1 MNYKD
6 IIQILVGHPLI
17 KDITK
22 WMNSESKDLQL
33 NGLQASGKGMM
44 LSAIQQVSGAK
55 ILVVMEDAETAA
67 YLYNDI
73 NRAMPTAKCG
83 LLPSSYKKSPKHGGL
98 DLASEIMRTDALNIM
113 HNAQITTTPSTP
125 NSKLSTK
132 CSPKLGELSEGLR
145 GMQTLNSKLST
156 LNSKLNNGWL
166 IVTSPEGLI
175 ERVAPQQ
182 AFETKR
188 LIIRK
193 GEIVDSEK
201 VIHSLAEWGFELVE
215 FVYEPGQYAQ
225 RGSILDIFSFSNERP
240 YRIDF
245 WDDEVESI
253 RVFDIEKQLS
263 INEVEEISI
272 LPNVTAK
279 GDKETISI
287 FNFLPSDTIICWAN
301 MTFAIERINDIYD
314 DTLIKQHSE
323 KNVADVLNILINGN
337 IAKEQIA
344 NFRHITLKNS
354 TLLNSQLS
362 TECSPKLG
370 EVHEVGRGM
379 LTLNFNQS
387 AQPPY
392 HKNFDI
398 VAESLRSFINDG
410 YAIHICSDSKK
421 QTDRIAS
428 IFDERGDNIHFTPIE
443 GTIHEGFIDHDLSV
457 CFFTDHQIFD
467 RYHKFSLKSD
477 IAKAGK
483 VSMTLKEINQLQ
495 IGDYVVHID
504 HGIGKFAGLM
514 VAENNGKRQEVIKL
528 LYQNDDVIFVSI
540 HGLHRISKYKGKDG
554 EPPRINK
561 LGTGAWERLKERTK
575 AKVKDIARD
584 LIQLYAARKA
594 EKGFQFTPD
603 SYLQHELEAS
613 FIYEDTPDQA
623 TSTADIKHDMESALP
638 MDRLV
643 CGDVGFGKTELAIR
657 AAFKAA
663 TDGKQVAVLVP
674 TTVLALQHYKTF
686 SERLK
691 EFPCRVEYLSR
702 AKKPS
707 EVKVIKQDLADGKI
721 DILIGTHKIVGKE
734 IKFKDLGLL
743 IIDEEQKFGVSVKE
757 KLKAMKV
764 NVDTLTLTATPIP
777 RTLQFSLMGARDL
790 SILTTP
796 PPNRYPVT
804 TEVCS
809 YDDEIIRDAIVTEM
823 NRNGQVFLINNRVQ
837 NIYLIEQKV
846 RALVPDARV
855 AVAHGQMPTEQ
866 LEETIIDFIDYEYD
880 ILIATSVIE
889 SGVDIPNV
897 NTIIVHNAHMFG
909 LSDLHQLRGRVG
921 RSNRKAYCYLIA
933 PPFNMLTSDARRRLQ
948 AIETFAELGS
958 GFNIAMQDLDI
969 RGAGNILGAE
979 QSGFI
984 TDLGYE
990 TYQKILNEALAE
1002 LRDQEFSGLF
1012 ADRKDAKDNYVSDCF
1027 IESDMELMLP
1037 NWYVESQTE
1046 RMALYRELDNIQN
1059 ERALEEYKKRLNDRF
1074 GRIPDEAGDLMTMVR
1089 LRWLAQRYGVERLIL
1104 KRGKM
1109 HAYLVTNQKS
1119 AFYESKEF
1127 ETLIQFCMANYKRCA
1142 LSEKD
1147 NKRIVQVSNI
1157 NSVDDAY
1164 NIFNELNINT

>member
-6 IIQILVGHPLI
+6 IIQILTGHPLV
-17 KDITK
+17 KDTTK
-22 WMNSESKDLQL
+22 WMKSKSQNLQI

-44 LSAIQQVSGAK
+44 LSAIQQKSKAK
-55 ILVVMEDAETAA
+55 MLVVMEDAETAA

-73 NRAMPTAKCG
+73 NRAMPTGECG

-98 DLASEIMRTDALNIM
+98 DLASEIMRTDALNII
-113 HNAQITTTPSTP
+113 HNSQ
-125 NSKLSTK
+125 
-132 CSPKLGELSEGLR
+132 
-145 GMQTLNSKLST
+145 
-156 LNSKLNNGWL
+156 NNGWL
-166 IVTSPEGLI
+166 IITSPEGLI
-175 ERVAPQQ
+175 ERVATQQ
-182 AFETKR
+182 TFEKKR
-188 LIIRK
+188 LTIRK
-193 GEIVDSEK
+193 GEEIDSELI
-201 VIHSLAEWGFELVE
+201 VRSLTEWGFEFVE

-225 RGSILDIFSFSNERP
+225 RGSIIDIFSFSNERP
-240 YRIDF
+240 YRIDL
-245 WDDEVESI
+245 WGDEVESI
-253 RVFDIEKQLS
+253 RIFDIEKQLS
-263 INEVEEISI
+263 INEIDEINI

-279 GDKETISI
+279 GDKDTVSI
-287 FNFLPSDTIICWAN
+287 FNFLPQDTVICWAN

-323 KNVADVLNILINGN
+323 KNVADVLNLLINGN
-337 IAKEQIA
+337 IAKEQMA
-344 NFRHITLKNS
+344 NFRHITLKNTS
-354 TLLNSQLS
+354 LLSSQATTL
-362 TECSPKLG
+362 T
-370 EVHEVGRGM
+370 
-379 LTLNFNQS
+379 FNQS

-398 VAESLRSFINDG
+398 VANSLRSFINEG

-421 QTDRIAS
+421 QTDRIAA
-428 IFDERGDNIHFTPIE
+428 IFDERGDNIHFTAIE

-514 VAENNGKRQEVIKL
+514 VTENNGKRQEVIKL
-528 LYQNDDVIFVSI
+528 IYLNDDAIFVSI
-540 HGLHRISKYKGKDG
+540 HGLHRISKYKGQDG
-554 EPPRINK
+554 EPPRMNK
-561 LGTGAWERLKERTK
+561 LGSGAWERLKERTK

-584 LIQLYAARKA
+584 LILLYAARKA

-623 TSTADIKHDMESALP
+623 KSTADIKQDMESSLP

-691 EFPCRVEYLSR
+691 DFPCKVEYLSR

-707 EVKVIKQDLADGKI
+707 EVKLIKQQLAEGKI

-734 IKFKDLGLL
+734 IQFKDLGLL

-804 TEVCS
+804 TEVCT

-846 RALVPDARV
+846 RALVPDARI

-866 LEETIIDFIDYEYD
+866 LEQTIIDFIDYEYD
-880 ILIATSVIE
+880 VLIATSVIE

-921 RSNRKAYCYLIA
+921 RSNRKAFCYLMA
-933 PPFNMLTSDARRRLQ
+933 PPLNMLTSDARRRLQ

-1002 LRDQEFSGLF
+1002 LRDQEFSQLF
-1012 ADRKDAKDNYVSDCF
+1012 ADRRDANTNFVNDCF

-1059 ERALEEYKKRLNDRF
+1059 ERALEEYRKRLTDRF

-1109 HAYLVTNQKS
+1109 HAYLVSNTKS

-1164 NIFNELNINT
+1164 NIFNELSKKK

>member
-1 MNYKD
+1 MNYND
-6 IIQILVGHPLI
+6 IIQILAGHPLV
-17 KDITK
+17 KDATK
-22 WMNSESKDLQL
+22 WMKSKSQNLQI

-44 LSAIQQVSGAK
+44 LGAIQQKSKAK
-55 ILVVMEDAETAA
+55 MLVVMEDAETAA

-73 NRAMPTAKCG
+73 NRAIPTGQCG

-98 DLASEIMRTDALNIM
+98 DLASEIMRTDALNII
-113 HNAQITTTPSTP
+113 HNPHD
-125 NSKLSTK
+125 
-132 CSPKLGELSEGLR
+132 
-145 GMQTLNSKLST
+145 
-156 LNSKLNNGWL
+156 NGWL
-166 IVTSPEGLI
+166 IITSPEGLI
-175 ERVAPQQ
+175 ERVATKQT
-182 AFETKR
+182 FEKKR
-188 LIIRK
+188 LTIRK
-193 GEIVDSEK
+193 GEEIDTET
-201 VIHSLAEWGFELVE
+201 IIRSLTEWGFELVE

-225 RGSILDIFSFSNERP
+225 RGSIIDIFSFSNERP
-240 YRIDF
+240 YRIDL
-245 WDDEVESI
+245 WGDEVESI
-253 RVFDIEKQLS
+253 RIFDIEKQLS
-263 INEVEEISI
+263 INEIDEINI

-279 GDKETISI
+279 SNKETVSI
-287 FNFLPSDTIICWAN
+287 FNFLPQDTIICWAN

-323 KNVADVLNILINGN
+323 KNVADVLNLLINGN
-337 IAKEQIA
+337 IAKEQIVD
-344 NFRHITLKNS
+344 FRHITLKN
-354 TLLNSQLS
+354 THILNNTQPS
-362 TECSPKLG
+362 
-370 EVHEVGRGM
+370 
-379 LTLNFNQS
+379 TLNFNQS

-398 VAESLRSFINDG
+398 VADSLRSFINEG

-421 QTDRIAS
+421 QTDRIAA
-428 IFDERGDNIHFTPIE
+428 IFDERGDNIHFTAIE

-528 LYQNDDVIFVSI
+528 LYQNDDAIFVSI

-554 EPPRINK
+554 EPPRMNK
-561 LGTGAWERLKERTK
+561 LGSGAWERLKERTK

-584 LIQLYAARKA
+584 LILLYAARKA

-623 TSTADIKHDMESALP
+623 KSTADIKQDMESSLP

-691 EFPCRVEYLSR
+691 DFPCKVEYLSR
-702 AKKPS
+702 AKKSS
-707 EVKVIKQDLADGKI
+707 EVKLIKQQLAEGKI
-721 DILIGTHKIVGKE
+721 DILIGTHKIVGKD
-734 IKFKDLGLL
+734 ILFKDLGLL

-796 PPNRYPVT
+796 PSNRYPVT
-804 TEVCS
+804 TEVCT

-866 LEETIIDFIDYEYD
+866 LEQTIIDFIDYEYD
-880 ILIATSVIE
+880 VLIATSVIE

-921 RSNRKAYCYLIA
+921 RSNRKAYCYLMA
-933 PPFNMLTSDARRRLQ
+933 PPLNALTSDARRRLQ

-990 TYQKILNEALAE
+990 TYQKILNEALSE
-1002 LRDQEFSGLF
+1002 LRDQEFSQLF
-1012 ADRKDAKDNYVSDCF
+1012 ADRKDANNNYVHDCF

-1046 RMALYRELDNIQN
+1046 RMALYRELDNIQD
-1059 ERALEEYKKRLNDRF
+1059 ERALEEYRKRLTDRF

-1109 HAYLVTNQKS
+1109 HAYLVSNTKS

-1127 ETLIQFCMANYKRCA
+1127 ETLIQFCMTNYKRCA

-1164 NIFNELNINT
+1164 SIFNELSIKK

>member
-6 IIQILVGHPLI
+6 IIQILAGHPLI

-22 WMNSESKDLQL
+22 WMNSDSKGLQL

-44 LSAIQQVSGAK
+44 LSAIQKVSDAK
-55 ILVVMEDAETAA
+55 MLVVMEDAETAA

-73 NRAMPTAKCG
+73 NRAMPTGKCG
-83 LLPSSYKKSPKHGGL
+83 LLPSLYKKSPKHSSL
-98 DLASEIMRTDALNIM
+98 DLASEIMRTDALNII
-113 HNAQITTTPSTP
+113 HKTQDNNKKN
-125 NSKLSTK
+125 NS
-132 CSPKLGELSEGLR
+132 
-145 GMQTLNSKLST
+145 QLST
-156 LNSKLNNGWL
+156 LNSQLNNGWL

-182 AFETKR
+182 TFETKR
-188 LIIRK
+188 LTIRK

-337 IAKEQIA
+337 IAKEQIV
-344 NFRHITLKNS
+344 NFRHITLKKS
-354 TLLNSQLS
+354 SLLNSQLS
-362 TECSPKLG
+362 
-370 EVHEVGRGM
+370 
-379 LTLNFNQS
+379 TLNFNQS

-398 VAESLRSFINDG
+398 VADSLRSFINDG

-561 LGTGAWERLKERTK
+561 IGTGAWERLKERTK

-686 SERLK
+686 NERLK

-702 AKKPS
+702 AKKTS
-707 EVKVIKQDLADGKI
+707 EVKTIKQDLADGKI
-721 DILIGTHKIVGKE
+721 DILIGTHKIVGKD
-734 IKFKDLGLL
+734 IQFKDLGLL

-804 TEVCS
+804 TEVCT

-880 ILIATSVIE
+880 VLIATSVIE

-990 TYQKILNEALAE
+990 TYQKILNEALSE

-1059 ERALEEYKKRLNDRF
+1059 ERALEEYKKRLTDRF

-1109 HAYLVTNQKS
+1109 HAYLVSNQKS

-1127 ETLIQFCMANYKRCA
+1127 EELIQYCMTNYKRCA

-1147 NKRIVQVSNI
+1147 NKRIVQVSNV

-1164 NIFNELNINT
+1164 NVFNELRTEGL

>member
-6 IIQILVGHPLI
+6 IIQILAGHPLV
-17 KDITK
+17 KDATK
-22 WMNSESKDLQL
+22 WMKSKSQNLQI

-44 LSAIQQVSGAK
+44 LSAIQQKSKAK
-55 ILVVMEDAETAA
+55 MLVVMEDAETAA

-73 NRAMPTAKCG
+73 NRAMPTGECG
-83 LLPSSYKKSPKHGGL
+83 LIPSSYKKSPKHGGL
-98 DLASEIMRTDALNIM
+98 DLASEIMRTDALNII
-113 HNAQITTTPSTP
+113 HNSQ
-125 NSKLSTK
+125 ND
-132 CSPKLGELSEGLR
+132 
-145 GMQTLNSKLST
+145 
-156 LNSKLNNGWL
+156 GWL
-166 IVTSPEGLI
+166 IITSPEGLI
-175 ERVAPQQ
+175 ERVATQQ
-182 AFETKR
+182 TFEKKR
-188 LIIRK
+188 LTIRK
-193 GEIVDSEK
+193 GEEIDSELI
-201 VIHSLAEWGFELVE
+201 IHSLAEWGFELVE

-225 RGSILDIFSFSNERP
+225 RGSIIDIFSFSNERP
-240 YRIDF
+240 YRIDL
-245 WDDEVESI
+245 WGDEVESI

-263 INEVEEISI
+263 INEIAEINI

-279 GDKETISI
+279 GNKDTISI
-287 FNFLPSDTIICWAN
+287 FNFIPQDTIICWAN

-314 DTLIKQHSE
+314 DTLIKQNSE
-323 KNVADVLNILINGN
+323 KNVADILNLLINGN

-344 NFRHITLKNS
+344 NFRHITLKN
-354 TLLNSQLS
+354 TPQPNSQLS
-362 TECSPKLG
+362 I
-370 EVHEVGRGM
+370 
-379 LTLNFNQS
+379 LNFNQS

-398 VAESLRSFINDG
+398 VADSLRSFINDG
-410 YAIHICSDSKK
+410 YSIHICSDSKK
-421 QTDRIAS
+421 QTDRIAA
-428 IFDERGDNIHFTPIE
+428 IFDERGDNIHFTAIE
-443 GTIHEGFIDHDLSV
+443 GTIHEGFIDHDLSI

-514 VAENNGKRQEVIKL
+514 VAENNGKKQEVIKL

-584 LIQLYAARKA
+584 LIRLYAARKA

-623 TSTADIKHDMESALP
+623 KSTADIKQDMESSLP

-691 EFPCRVEYLSR
+691 DFPCKVEYLSR

-707 EVKVIKQDLADGKI
+707 EVKLIKQQLAEGKI
-721 DILIGTHKIVGKE
+721 DILIGTHKIVGKD
-734 IKFKDLGLL
+734 IQFKDLGLL

-804 TEVCS
+804 TEVCT

-866 LEETIIDFIDYEYD
+866 LEQTIIDFIDYDYD
-880 ILIATSVIE
+880 VLIATSVIE

-921 RSNRKAYCYLIA
+921 RSNRKAFCYLMA
-933 PPFNMLTSDARRRLQ
+933 PPLNMLTSDARRRLQ

-990 TYQKILNEALAE
+990 TYQKILNEALSE
-1002 LRDQEFSGLF
+1002 LRDQEFSQLF
-1012 ADRKDAKDNYVSDCF
+1012 ADRKDANNNYVHDCF

-1059 ERALEEYKKRLNDRF
+1059 ERTLEEYRKRLTDRF

-1109 HAYLVTNQKS
+1109 HAYLVSNPKS
-1119 AFYESKEF
+1119 VFYESKEF

-1164 NIFNELNINT
+1164 NIFNELSIKK

>member
-1 MNYKD
+1 
-6 IIQILVGHPLI
+6 
-17 KDITK
+17 
-22 WMNSESKDLQL
+22 
-33 NGLQASGKGMM
+33 M
-44 LSAIQQVSGAK
+44 LFRS
-55 ILVVMEDAETAA
+55 
-67 YLYNDI
+67 
-73 NRAMPTAKCG
+73 
-83 LLPSSYKKSPKHGGL
+83 
-98 DLASEIMRTDALNIM
+98 
-113 HNAQITTTPSTP
+113 
-125 NSKLSTK
+125 
-132 CSPKLGELSEGLR
+132 
-145 GMQTLNSKLST
+145 LST
-156 LNSKLNNGWL
+156 LNSQLNNGWL

-175 ERVAPQQ
+175 ERVTPQQ
-182 AFETKR
+182 TFETKR
-188 LIIRK
+188 LTIRK

-344 NFRHITLKNS
+344 NFRHIYLDKRQRT
-354 TLLNSQLS
+354 
-362 TECSPKLG
+362 TESSPKLG

-398 VAESLRSFINDG
+398 VADSLRSFINDG

-880 ILIATSVIE
+880 VLIATSVIE

-1059 ERALEEYKKRLNDRF
+1059 ERALEEYKKRLTDRF

-1109 HAYLVTNQKS
+1109 HAYLITNQKS

-1164 NIFNELNINT
+1164 NIFNELNINK

>member
-6 IIQILVGHPLI
+6 IIQILAGHPLV
-17 KDITK
+17 KDTTK
-22 WMNSESKDLQL
+22 WMKSKSQNLQI

-44 LSAIQQVSGAK
+44 LSAIQQKSKAK
-55 ILVVMEDAETAA
+55 MLVVMEDAETAA

-73 NRAMPTAKCG
+73 NRAMPTGECG

-98 DLASEIMRTDALNIM
+98 DLASEIMRTDALNII
-113 HNAQITTTPSTP
+113 HNSQ
-125 NSKLSTK
+125 
-132 CSPKLGELSEGLR
+132 
-145 GMQTLNSKLST
+145 
-156 LNSKLNNGWL
+156 NNGWL
-166 IVTSPEGLI
+166 IITSPEGLI
-175 ERVAPQQ
+175 ERVATQQ
-182 AFETKR
+182 TFEKKR
-188 LIIRK
+188 LTIRK
-193 GEIVDSEK
+193 GEEIDSELI
-201 VIHSLAEWGFELVE
+201 VRSLTEWGFEFVE

-225 RGSILDIFSFSNERP
+225 RGSIIDIFSFSNERP
-240 YRIDF
+240 YRIDL
-245 WDDEVESI
+245 WGDEVESI

-263 INEVEEISI
+263 INEIDEINI

-279 GDKETISI
+279 GDKDTVSI
-287 FNFLPSDTIICWAN
+287 FNFLPQDTVICWAN

-323 KNVADVLNILINGN
+323 KNVADVLNLLINGN
-337 IAKEQIA
+337 IAKEQMA
-344 NFRHITLKNS
+344 NFRHITLKS
-354 TLLNSQLS
+354 TSLLSSQA
-362 TECSPKLG
+362 TT
-370 EVHEVGRGM
+370 
-379 LTLNFNQS
+379 LTFNQS

-398 VAESLRSFINDG
+398 VANSLRSFINEG
-410 YAIHICSDSKK
+410 YAIHIYSDSKK
-421 QTDRIAS
+421 QTDRIAA
-428 IFDERGDNIHFTPIE
+428 IFDERGDNIHFTAIE

-514 VAENNGKRQEVIKL
+514 VTENNGKRQEVIKL
-528 LYQNDDVIFVSI
+528 IYLNDDAIFVSI

-554 EPPRINK
+554 EPPRMNK
-561 LGTGAWERLKERTK
+561 LGSGAWERLKERTK

-584 LIQLYAARKA
+584 LILLYAARKA

-623 TSTADIKHDMESALP
+623 KSTADIKQDMESSLP

-691 EFPCRVEYLSR
+691 DFPCKVEYLSR

-707 EVKVIKQDLADGKI
+707 EVKLIKQQLAEGKI

-734 IKFKDLGLL
+734 IQFKDLGLL

-804 TEVCS
+804 TEVCT

-846 RALVPDARV
+846 RALVPDARI

-866 LEETIIDFIDYEYD
+866 LEQTIIDFIDYEYD
-880 ILIATSVIE
+880 VLIATSVIE

-921 RSNRKAYCYLIA
+921 RSNRKAFCYLMA
-933 PPFNMLTSDARRRLQ
+933 PPLNMLTSDARRRLQ

-990 TYQKILNEALAE
+990 TYQKILNEALTE
-1002 LRDQEFSGLF
+1002 LRDQEFSQLF
-1012 ADRKDAKDNYVSDCF
+1012 ADHRDANTNFVNDCF

-1059 ERALEEYKKRLNDRF
+1059 ERALEEYRKRLTDRF

-1109 HAYLVTNQKS
+1109 HAYLVSNTKS

-1164 NIFNELNINT
+1164 NMFNELSIKK

>member
-6 IIQILVGHPLI
+6 IIQILTGHPLV
-17 KDITK
+17 KDTTK
-22 WMNSESKDLQL
+22 WMKSKSQNLQI

-44 LSAIQQVSGAK
+44 LSAIQQKSKAK
-55 ILVVMEDAETAA
+55 MLVVMEDAETAA

-73 NRAMPTAKCG
+73 NRAMPTGECG

-98 DLASEIMRTDALNIM
+98 DLASEIMRTDALNII
-113 HNAQITTTPSTP
+113 HNSQ
-125 NSKLSTK
+125 
-132 CSPKLGELSEGLR
+132 
-145 GMQTLNSKLST
+145 
-156 LNSKLNNGWL
+156 NNGWL
-166 IVTSPEGLI
+166 IITSPEGLI
-175 ERVAPQQ
+175 ERVATQQ
-182 AFETKR
+182 TFEKKR
-188 LIIRK
+188 LTIRK
-193 GEIVDSEK
+193 GEEIDSEL
-201 VIHSLAEWGFELVE
+201 IIRSLTEWGFEFVE

-225 RGSILDIFSFSNERP
+225 RGSIIDIFSFSNERP
-240 YRIDF
+240 YRIDL
-245 WDDEVESI
+245 WGDEVESI

-263 INEVEEISI
+263 INEIDEINI

-279 GDKETISI
+279 GDKDTVSI
-287 FNFLPSDTIICWAN
+287 FNFLPQDTVICWAN
-301 MTFAIERINDIYD
+301 ITFAIERINDIYD

-323 KNVADVLNILINGN
+323 KNVADVLNLLINGN
-337 IAKEQIA
+337 IAKEQMA
-344 NFRHITLKNS
+344 NFRHITLKNTS
-354 TLLNSQLS
+354 LLSSQATTL
-362 TECSPKLG
+362 T
-370 EVHEVGRGM
+370 
-379 LTLNFNQS
+379 FNQS

-398 VAESLRSFINDG
+398 VANSLRSFINEG

-421 QTDRIAS
+421 QTDRIAA
-428 IFDERGDNIHFTPIE
+428 IFDERDDNIHFTAIE

-514 VAENNGKRQEVIKL
+514 VTENNGKRQEVIKL
-528 LYQNDDVIFVSI
+528 IYLNDDAIFVSI

-554 EPPRINK
+554 EPPRMNK
-561 LGTGAWERLKERTK
+561 LGSGAWERLKERTK

-584 LIQLYAARKA
+584 LILLYAARKA

-623 TSTADIKHDMESALP
+623 KSTADIKQDMESSLP

-691 EFPCRVEYLSR
+691 DFPCKIEYLSR

-707 EVKVIKQDLADGKI
+707 EVKLIKQQLAEGKI

-734 IKFKDLGLL
+734 IQFKDLGLL

-804 TEVCS
+804 TEVCT

-846 RALVPDARV
+846 RALVPDARI

-866 LEETIIDFIDYEYD
+866 LEQTIIDFIDYEYD
-880 ILIATSVIE
+880 VLIATSVIE

-921 RSNRKAYCYLIA
+921 RSNRKAFCYLMA
-933 PPFNMLTSDARRRLQ
+933 PPLNMLTSDARRRLQ

-1002 LRDQEFSGLF
+1002 LRDQEFSQLF
-1012 ADRKDAKDNYVSDCF
+1012 ADRRDANTNFVNDCF

-1059 ERALEEYKKRLNDRF
+1059 ERALEEYRKRLTDRF

-1109 HAYLVTNQKS
+1109 HAYLVSNTKS

-1164 NIFNELNINT
+1164 NIFNELSKKKISD

>member
-1 MNYKD
+1 MNYND
-6 IIQILVGHPLI
+6 IIQILAGHPLV
-17 KDITK
+17 KDATK
-22 WMNSESKDLQL
+22 WMKSKSQNLQI

-44 LSAIQQVSGAK
+44 LGAIQQKSKAK
-55 ILVVMEDAETAA
+55 MLVVMEDAETAA

-73 NRAMPTAKCG
+73 NRAIPTGQCG

-98 DLASEIMRTDALNIM
+98 DLASEIMRTDALNII
-113 HNAQITTTPSTP
+113 HNPHD
-125 NSKLSTK
+125 
-132 CSPKLGELSEGLR
+132 
-145 GMQTLNSKLST
+145 
-156 LNSKLNNGWL
+156 NGWL
-166 IVTSPEGLI
+166 IITSPEGLI
-175 ERVAPQQ
+175 ERVATKQTL
-182 AFETKR
+182 EKKR
-188 LIIRK
+188 LTIRK
-193 GEIVDSEK
+193 GEEIDTEA
-201 VIHSLAEWGFELVE
+201 IIRSLTEWGFELVE

-225 RGSILDIFSFSNERP
+225 RGSIIDIFSFSNERP
-240 YRIDF
+240 YRIDL
-245 WDDEVESI
+245 WGDEVESI
-253 RVFDIEKQLS
+253 RIFDIEKQLS
-263 INEVEEISI
+263 INEIDEINI

-279 GDKETISI
+279 SNKETVSI
-287 FNFLPSDTIICWAN
+287 FNFLPQDTIICWAN

-323 KNVADVLNILINGN
+323 KNVADVLNLLINGN
-337 IAKEQIA
+337 IAKEQIVD
-344 NFRHITLKNS
+344 FRHITLKN
-354 TLLNSQLS
+354 THILNNTQPS
-362 TECSPKLG
+362 
-370 EVHEVGRGM
+370 
-379 LTLNFNQS
+379 TLNFNQS

-398 VAESLRSFINDG
+398 VADSLRSFINEG

-421 QTDRIAS
+421 QTDRIAA
-428 IFDERGDNIHFTPIE
+428 IFDERGDNIHFTAIE

-528 LYQNDDVIFVSI
+528 LYQNDDAIFVSI

-554 EPPRINK
+554 EPPRMNK
-561 LGTGAWERLKERTK
+561 LGSGAWERLKERTK

-584 LIQLYAARKA
+584 LILLYAARKA

-623 TSTADIKHDMESALP
+623 KSTADIKQDMESSLP

-691 EFPCRVEYLSR
+691 DFPCKVEYLSR

-707 EVKVIKQDLADGKI
+707 EVKLIKQQLAEGKI
-721 DILIGTHKIVGKE
+721 DILIGTHKIVGKD
-734 IKFKDLGLL
+734 ILFKDLGLL

-796 PPNRYPVT
+796 PSNRYPVT
-804 TEVCS
+804 TEVCT

-866 LEETIIDFIDYEYD
+866 LEQTIIDFIDYEYD
-880 ILIATSVIE
+880 VLIATSVIE

-921 RSNRKAYCYLIA
+921 RSNRKAYCYLMA
-933 PPFNMLTSDARRRLQ
+933 PPLNALTSDARRRLQ

-990 TYQKILNEALAE
+990 TYQKILNEALSE
-1002 LRDQEFSGLF
+1002 LRDQEFSQLF
-1012 ADRKDAKDNYVSDCF
+1012 ADRKDANNNYVHDCF

-1046 RMALYRELDNIQN
+1046 RMALYRELDNIQD
-1059 ERALEEYKKRLNDRF
+1059 EHALEEYRKRLTDRF

-1109 HAYLVTNQKS
+1109 HAYLVSNTKS

-1127 ETLIQFCMANYKRCA
+1127 ETLIQFCMTNYKRCA

-1164 NIFNELNINT
+1164 SIFNELSIKK

>member
-6 IIQILVGHPLI
+6 IIQILAGHPLV

-22 WMNSESKDLQL
+22 WMNSGSKGLQL

-44 LSAIQQVSGAK
+44 LSAIQQTSEAK
-55 ILVVMEDAETAA
+55 MLVVMEDAETAA

-73 NRAMPTAKCG
+73 NRAMPTGRCG

-98 DLASEIMRTDALNIM
+98 DLASEIMRTDALNII
-113 HNAQITTTPSTP
+113 HKTTP
-125 NSKLSTK
+125 NSSLLTPHS
-132 CSPKLGELSEGLR
+132 
-145 GMQTLNSKLST
+145 
-156 LNSKLNNGWL
+156 NGWL

-175 ERVAPQQ
+175 ERVTPQQ
-182 AFETKR
+182 TFETKR
-188 LIIRK
+188 LTIRK
-193 GEIVDSEK
+193 GEEVDSEK
-201 VIHSLAEWGFELVE
+201 IIHSLNEWGFELVE

-245 WDDEVESI
+245 WDNEIESI

-344 NFRHITLKNS
+344 NFRHIYLKRHENKNS
-354 TLLNSQLS
+354 SDKSDRPTHL
-362 TECSPKLG
+362 TSPTSPTN
-370 EVHEVGRGM
+370 
-379 LTLNFNQS
+379 LTTFNFNQS

-398 VAESLRSFINDG
+398 VANSLRSFINDG

-623 TSTADIKHDMESALP
+623 KSTADIKHDMESTLP

-691 EFPCRVEYLSR
+691 DFPCKVEYLSR
-702 AKKPS
+702 AKKPA
-707 EVKVIKQDLADGKI
+707 EVKQIKQQLADGKI
-721 DILIGTHKIVGKE
+721 DILIGTHKIVGKD
-734 IKFKDLGLL
+734 IVFKDLGLL

-796 PPNRYPVT
+796 PSNRYPVA
-804 TEVCS
+804 TEVCT

-880 ILIATSVIE
+880 VLIATSVIE

-933 PPFNMLTSDARRRLQ
+933 PPMNMLTSDARRRLQ

-990 TYQKILNEALAE
+990 TYQKILNEALSE
-1002 LRDQEFSGLF
+1002 LRDQEFSQLF
-1012 ADRKDAKDNYVSDCF
+1012 ADRKDANNNYVHDCF

-1059 ERALEEYKKRLNDRF
+1059 EHALEEYRKRLTDRF

-1109 HAYLVTNQKS
+1109 HAYLVSNQKS
-1119 AFYESKEF
+1119 AFYESAEF
-1127 ETLIQFCMANYKRCA
+1127 ETLIQFCMTNYKRCA

-1164 NIFNELNINT
+1164 NIFNELN

>member
-6 IIQILVGHPLI
+6 IIQILAGHPLV
-17 KDITK
+17 KDTTK
-22 WMNSESKDLQL
+22 WMKSKSQNLQI

-44 LSAIQQVSGAK
+44 LSAIQQKSKAK

-73 NRAMPTAKCG
+73 NRAMPTGECG

-98 DLASEIMRTDALNIM
+98 DLASEIMRTDALNII
-113 HNAQITTTPSTP
+113 HNSQ
-125 NSKLSTK
+125 
-132 CSPKLGELSEGLR
+132 
-145 GMQTLNSKLST
+145 
-156 LNSKLNNGWL
+156 NNGWL
-166 IVTSPEGLI
+166 IITSPEGLI
-175 ERVAPQQ
+175 ERVATQQ
-182 AFETKR
+182 TFEKKR
-188 LIIRK
+188 LTIRK
-193 GEIVDSEK
+193 GEEIDSELI
-201 VIHSLAEWGFELVE
+201 VHSLTEWGFEFVE

-225 RGSILDIFSFSNERP
+225 RGSIIDIFSFSNERP
-240 YRIDF
+240 YRIDL
-245 WDDEVESI
+245 WGDEVESI
-253 RVFDIEKQLS
+253 RIFDIEKQLS
-263 INEVEEISI
+263 INEIDEINI

-279 GDKETISI
+279 GDKDTVSI
-287 FNFLPSDTIICWAN
+287 FNFLPQDTVICWAN

-323 KNVADVLNILINGN
+323 KNVADVLNLLINGN
-337 IAKEQIA
+337 IAKEQMA
-344 NFRHITLKNS
+344 NFRHITLKNTS
-354 TLLNSQLS
+354 LLSSQATTL
-362 TECSPKLG
+362 T
-370 EVHEVGRGM
+370 
-379 LTLNFNQS
+379 FNQS

-398 VAESLRSFINDG
+398 VANSLRSFINEG

-421 QTDRIAS
+421 QTDRIAA
-428 IFDERGDNIHFTPIE
+428 IFDERGDNIHFTAIE

-514 VAENNGKRQEVIKL
+514 VTENNGKRQEVIKL
-528 LYQNDDVIFVSI
+528 IYLNDDAIFVSI

-554 EPPRINK
+554 EPPRMNK
-561 LGTGAWERLKERTK
+561 LGSGAWERLKERTK

-584 LIQLYAARKA
+584 LILLYAARKA

-623 TSTADIKHDMESALP
+623 KSTADIKQDMESSLP

-691 EFPCRVEYLSR
+691 DFPCKVEYLSR

-707 EVKVIKQDLADGKI
+707 EVKLIKQQLAEGKI

-734 IKFKDLGLL
+734 IQFKDLGLL

-804 TEVCS
+804 TEVCT

-846 RALVPDARV
+846 RALVPDARI

-866 LEETIIDFIDYEYD
+866 LEQTIIDFIDYEYD
-880 ILIATSVIE
+880 VLIATSVIE

-921 RSNRKAYCYLIA
+921 RSNRKAFCYLMA
-933 PPFNMLTSDARRRLQ
+933 PPLNMLTSDARRRLQ

-1002 LRDQEFSGLF
+1002 LRDQEFSQLF
-1012 ADRKDAKDNYVSDCF
+1012 ADRRDANTNFVNDCF

-1059 ERALEEYKKRLNDRF
+1059 ERALEEYRKRLTDRF
-1074 GRIPDEAGDLMTMVR
+1074 GRIPDEAGDLMTMVH

-1109 HAYLVTNQKS
+1109 HAYLVSNTKS

-1164 NIFNELNINT
+1164 NIFNELSKKKISD

>member
-6 IIQILVGHPLI
+6 IIQILTGHPLV
-17 KDITK
+17 KDTTK
-22 WMNSESKDLQL
+22 WMKSKSQNLQI

-44 LSAIQQVSGAK
+44 LSAIQQKSKAK
-55 ILVVMEDAETAA
+55 MLVVMEDAETAA

-73 NRAMPTAKCG
+73 NRAMPTGECG

-98 DLASEIMRTDALNIM
+98 DLASEIMRTDALNII
-113 HNAQITTTPSTP
+113 HNSQ
-125 NSKLSTK
+125 
-132 CSPKLGELSEGLR
+132 
-145 GMQTLNSKLST
+145 
-156 LNSKLNNGWL
+156 NNGWL
-166 IVTSPEGLI
+166 IITSPEGLI
-175 ERVAPQQ
+175 ERVATQQ
-182 AFETKR
+182 TFEKKR
-188 LIIRK
+188 LTIRK
-193 GEIVDSEK
+193 GEEIDSELI
-201 VIHSLAEWGFELVE
+201 VHSLTEWGFEFVE

-225 RGSILDIFSFSNERP
+225 RGSIIDIFSFSNERP
-240 YRIDF
+240 YRIDL
-245 WDDEVESI
+245 WGDEVESI

-263 INEVEEISI
+263 INEIDEINI

-279 GDKETISI
+279 GDNDTVSI
-287 FNFLPSDTIICWAN
+287 FNFLPQDTVICWAN

-323 KNVADVLNILINGN
+323 KNVADVLNLLINGN
-337 IAKEQIA
+337 IAKEQMA
-344 NFRHITLKNS
+344 NFRHITLKS
-354 TLLNSQLS
+354 TSLLSSQA
-362 TECSPKLG
+362 TT
-370 EVHEVGRGM
+370 
-379 LTLNFNQS
+379 LTFNQS

-398 VAESLRSFINDG
+398 VANSLRSFINEG

-421 QTDRIAS
+421 QTDRIAA
-428 IFDERGDNIHFTPIE
+428 IFDERGDNIHFTAIE

-514 VAENNGKRQEVIKL
+514 VTENNGKRQEVIKL
-528 LYQNDDVIFVSI
+528 IYLNDDAIFVSI

-554 EPPRINK
+554 EPPRMNK
-561 LGTGAWERLKERTK
+561 LGSGAWERLKERTK
-575 AKVKDIARD
+575 AKVKDIARN
-584 LIQLYAARKA
+584 LILLYAARKA

-623 TSTADIKHDMESALP
+623 KSTADIKQDMESSLP

-691 EFPCRVEYLSR
+691 DFPCKVEYLSR

-707 EVKVIKQDLADGKI
+707 EVKLIKQQLAEGKI

-734 IKFKDLGLL
+734 IQFKDLGLL

-804 TEVCS
+804 TEVCT

-846 RALVPDARV
+846 HALVPDARI

-866 LEETIIDFIDYEYD
+866 LEQTIIDFIDYEYD
-880 ILIATSVIE
+880 VLIATSVIE

-921 RSNRKAYCYLIA
+921 RSNRKAFCYLMA
-933 PPFNMLTSDARRRLQ
+933 PPLNMLTSDARRRLQ

-1002 LRDQEFSGLF
+1002 LRDQEFSQLF
-1012 ADRKDAKDNYVSDCF
+1012 ADHRDANTNFVNDCF

-1059 ERALEEYKKRLNDRF
+1059 ERALEEYRKRLTDRF

-1109 HAYLVTNQKS
+1109 HAYLVSNTKS

-1164 NIFNELNINT
+1164 NIFNELSIKK

>member
-1 MNYKD
+1 MQYTT
-6 IIQILVGHPLI
+6 IIQMLRKHPLV
-17 KDITK
+17 KDVAK
-22 WMNSESKDLQL
+22 WSKSKNQCLQI
-33 NGLQASGKGMM
+33 NGLQASGKSMM
-44 LSAIQQVSGAK
+44 LAAIQQTAHNK
-55 ILVVMEDAETAA
+55 MLVVMEDAETAA

-73 NRAMPTAKCG
+73 NRAMPSGTCG
-83 LLPSSYKKSPKHGGL
+83 LLPSSYKKSPKHGAL
-98 DLASEIMRTDALNIM
+98 DLASEIMRTDALNII
-113 HNAQITTTPSTP
+113 HNTQDNNKED
-125 NSKLSTK
+125 NS
-132 CSPKLGELSEGLR
+132 
-145 GMQTLNSKLST
+145 Q
-156 LNSKLNNGWL
+156 LNNGWL

-175 ERVAPQQ
+175 ERVTPQHQ
-182 AFETKR
+182 FEQKR
-188 LIIRK
+188 LVINK
-193 GEIVDSEK
+193 GEDIDSE
-201 VIHSLAEWGFELVE
+201 SLIDTLNNWGFELVE

-225 RGSILDIFSFSNERP
+225 RGSIIDIFSFANERP
-240 YRIDF
+240 YRIDL
-245 WDDEVESI
+245 WGDMVESI

-263 INEVEEISI
+263 INDVDEIAI
-272 LPNVTAK
+272 LPNITAK
-279 GDKETISI
+279 GDKESVSI
-287 FNFLPSDTIICWAN
+287 FNFLPKDTIICWAN
-301 MTFAIERINDIYD
+301 ITFAIERLNEIYD
-314 DTLIKQHSE
+314 DTLVKQHSE
-323 KNVADVLNILINGN
+323 KNIADLLTLLINGN

-344 NFRHITLKNS
+344 DFKHITLKNS
-354 TLLNSQLS
+354 ALLSPHSDKGATL
-362 TECSPKLG
+362 T
-370 EVHEVGRGM
+370 
-379 LTLNFNQS
+379 FNQS

-398 VAESLRSFINDG
+398 VADSLRKYISEG
-410 YAIHICSDSKK
+410 YSIHICSDSKK

-457 CFFTDHQIFD
+457 CYFTDHQIFD

-514 VAENNGKRQEVIKL
+514 VTENNGKRQEAIKL
-528 LYQNDDVIFVSI
+528 IYQNDDAIFVSI

-554 EPPRINK
+554 EPPRMNK
-561 LGTGAWERLKERTK
+561 LGSGAWERLKERTK

-584 LIQLYAARKA
+584 LILLYAARKA
-594 EKGFQFTPD
+594 EQGFQFTPD
-603 SYLQHELEAS
+603 TYLQHELEAS

-623 TSTADIKHDMESALP
+623 RSTADIKRDMESTLP

-643 CGDVGFGKTELAIR
+643 CGDVGFGKTEIAVR
-657 AAFKAA
+657 AAFKAV
-663 TDGKQVAVLVP
+663 TDSKQVAVLVP

-691 EFPCRVEYLSR
+691 EFPCRVEYISR

-707 EVKVIKQDLADGKI
+707 EVKQIRQDLAEGKI
-721 DILIGTHKIVGKE
+721 DILIGTHKIVGKD
-734 IKFKDLGLL
+734 IAFKDLGLL

-757 KLKAMKV
+757 KLKALKV

-796 PPNRYPVT
+796 PPNRYPVA
-804 TEVCS
+804 TELCT
-809 YDDEIIRDAIVTEM
+809 YDDETIRTAITDEM
-823 NRNGQVFLINNRVQ
+823 NRNGQVFFINNRVQ
-837 NIYLIEQKV
+837 NIYLIEQKI
-846 RALVPDARV
+846 RALVPEARV
-855 AVAHGQMPTEQ
+855 AIAHGQMPTDQ
-866 LEETIIDFIDYEYD
+866 LEQTIIDFIDYEND
-880 ILIATSVIE
+880 ELIATSVIE

-897 NTIIVHNAHMFG
+897 NTIIVNNAHMFG

-921 RSNRKAYCYLIA
+921 RSNRKAFCYLIA
-933 PPFNMLTSDARRRLQ
+933 PPLNMLTSDARRRLQ

-990 TYQKILNEALAE
+990 TYQKILNEALSE
-1002 LRDQEFSGLF
+1002 LRDQEFSQLF
-1012 ADRKDAKDNYVSDCF
+1012 ADQRQTNNTYVSDCF

-1046 RMALYRELDNIQN
+1046 RIALYRELDNIQT
-1059 ERALEEYKKRLNDRF
+1059 EQALEEYKKRLTDRF
-1074 GRIPDEAGDLMTMVR
+1074 GRIPDEANDLMTMVR
-1089 LRWLAQRYGVERLIL
+1089 LRWLAQRYGVERLSL
-1104 KRGKM
+1104 KNGKM
-1109 HAYLVTNQKS
+1109 NAYLISNQNS
-1119 AFYESKEF
+1119 AFYSSAEF
-1127 ETLIQFCMANYKRCA
+1127 NNLLQYCFANARRCA
-1142 LSEKD
+1142 LIEKS
-1147 NKRIVQVSNI
+1147 NKNIVQISNI
-1157 NSVDDAY
+1157 TSVQDAY
-1164 NIFNELNINT
+1164 EIFENLDLMLKTTK

>member
-6 IIQILVGHPLI
+6 IIQILDGHPLV
-17 KDITK
+17 KDTTK
-22 WMNSESKDLQL
+22 WMKSKSQNLQI

-44 LSAIQQVSGAK
+44 LSAIQQKSKAK
-55 ILVVMEDAETAA
+55 MLVVMEDAETAA

-73 NRAMPTAKCG
+73 NRAMPTGECG

-98 DLASEIMRTDALNIM
+98 DLASEIMRTDALNII
-113 HNAQITTTPSTP
+113 HNSQ
-125 NSKLSTK
+125 
-132 CSPKLGELSEGLR
+132 
-145 GMQTLNSKLST
+145 
-156 LNSKLNNGWL
+156 NNGWL
-166 IVTSPEGLI
+166 IITSPEGLI
-175 ERVAPQQ
+175 ERVATQQ
-182 AFETKR
+182 TFEKKR
-188 LIIRK
+188 LTIRK
-193 GEIVDSEK
+193 GEEIDSELI
-201 VIHSLAEWGFELVE
+201 VRSLTEWGFEFVE

-225 RGSILDIFSFSNERP
+225 RGSIIDIFSFSNERP
-240 YRIDF
+240 YRIDL
-245 WDDEVESI
+245 WGDEVESI

-263 INEVEEISI
+263 INEIDEINI

-279 GDKETISI
+279 GDKDTVSI
-287 FNFLPSDTIICWAN
+287 FNFLPQDTIICWAN
-301 MTFAIERINDIYD
+301 ITFAIERINDIYD

-323 KNVADVLNILINGN
+323 KNVADVLNLLINGN
-337 IAKEQIA
+337 IAKEQMA
-344 NFRHITLKNS
+344 NFRHITLKS
-354 TLLNSQLS
+354 TSLLSSQA
-362 TECSPKLG
+362 TT
-370 EVHEVGRGM
+370 
-379 LTLNFNQS
+379 LTFNQS

-398 VAESLRSFINDG
+398 VANSLRSFINEG

-421 QTDRIAS
+421 QTDRIAA
-428 IFDERGDNIHFTPIE
+428 IFDERGDNIHFTAIE

-514 VAENNGKRQEVIKL
+514 VTENNGKRQEVIKL
-528 LYQNDDVIFVSI
+528 IYLNDDAIFVSI

-554 EPPRINK
+554 EPPRMNK
-561 LGTGAWERLKERTK
+561 LGSGAWERLKERTK

-584 LIQLYAARKA
+584 LILLYAARKA

-623 TSTADIKHDMESALP
+623 KSTADIKQDMESSLP

-691 EFPCRVEYLSR
+691 DFPCKVEYLSR

-707 EVKVIKQDLADGKI
+707 EVKLIKQQLAEGKI

-734 IKFKDLGLL
+734 IQFKDLGLL

-804 TEVCS
+804 TEVCT
-809 YDDEIIRDAIVTEM
+809 YDDEIIHDAIVTEM

-846 RALVPDARV
+846 RALVPDARI

-866 LEETIIDFIDYEYD
+866 LEQTIIDFIDYEYD
-880 ILIATSVIE
+880 VLIATSVIE

-921 RSNRKAYCYLIA
+921 RSNRKAFCYLMA
-933 PPFNMLTSDARRRLQ
+933 PPLNMLTSDARRRLQ

-1002 LRDQEFSGLF
+1002 LRDQEFSQLF
-1012 ADRKDAKDNYVSDCF
+1012 ADRRDANTNFVNDCF

-1059 ERALEEYKKRLNDRF
+1059 ERALEEYRKRLTDRF

-1109 HAYLVTNQKS
+1109 HAYLVSNTKS
-1119 AFYESKEF
+1119 TFYESKEF

-1164 NIFNELNINT
+1164 NIFNELSIKK

>member
-1 MNYKD
+1 MDYKN
-6 IIQILVGHPLI
+6 IIQMLI
-17 KDITK
+17 KHPYTKDFVK
-22 WMNSESKDLQL
+22 WMQSGTQGLYIS
-33 NGLQASGKGMM
+33 GLQASGKSMM
-44 LSAIQQVSGAK
+44 LCAMQQITDAK
-55 ILVVMEDAETAA
+55 MLIVMEDAESAA
-67 YLYNDI
+67 YMYNDI
-73 NRAMPTAKCG
+73 NRAIPAGKCG
-83 LLPSSYKKSPKHGGL
+83 LLPSSYKKSPKQGGF

-113 HNAQITTTPSTP
+113 HTAQEKT
-125 NSKLSTK
+125 
-132 CSPKLGELSEGLR
+132 
-145 GMQTLNSKLST
+145 
-156 LNSKLNNGWL
+156 NGW
-166 IVTSPEGLI
+166 IVVTSPEGLI
-175 ERVAPQQ
+175 ERVTAQQ
-182 AFETKR
+182 TFEKKR
-188 LIIRK
+188 LTLRK
-193 GEIVDSEK
+193 GEEIDSEK
-201 VIHSLAEWGFELVE
+201 VIHNLAEWGFELVE

-245 WDDEVESI
+245 WGDEIESI

-263 INEVEEISI
+263 INEIEEISI
-272 LPNVTAK
+272 LPNITAK
-279 GDKETISI
+279 GNDDTVSI
-287 FNFLPSDTIICWAN
+287 FNFIPSDTIICWAN
-301 MTFAIERINDIYD
+301 MTFAIERLNDIYD
-314 DTLIKQHSE
+314 DTLVKQHTN
-323 KNVADVLNILINGN
+323 KNVADVLNVLINGN
-337 IAKEQIA
+337 IAKEQITS
-344 NFRHITLKNS
+344 FKHITLKKT
-354 TLLNSQLS
+354 TLFDFKS
-362 TECSPKLG
+362 
-370 EVHEVGRGM
+370 V
-379 LTLNFNQS
+379 LNFNQS
-387 AQPPY
+387 TQPAY

-398 VAESLRSFINDG
+398 IANSLHSFQNDG
-410 YAIHICSDSKK
+410 YLLHICSDSKK
-421 QTDRIAS
+421 QTDRIAA
-428 IFDERGDNIHFTPIE
+428 IFEERGDDIHFTPIE

-467 RYHKFSLKSD
+467 RYHKFTLKSD

-514 VAENNGKRQEVIKL
+514 VADNNGKKQEVIKL

-554 EPPRINK
+554 EPPRVNK

-594 EKGFQFTPD
+594 EKGFQYSPD

-623 TSTADIKHDMESALP
+623 RSTADIKHDMESTLP

-643 CGDVGFGKTELAIR
+643 CGDVGFGKTEIAVR

-663 TDGKQVAVLVP
+663 TDGKQVAILVP

-691 EFPCRVEYLSR
+691 DFPCRVEYLSR

-707 EVKVIKQDLADGKI
+707 EVKQIKQDLAEGKI

-734 IKFKDLGLL
+734 IQFKDLGLL

-757 KLKAMKV
+757 KLKALKV

-855 AVAHGQMPTEQ
+855 AVAHGQMPMQQ

-880 ILIATSVIE
+880 VLIATSVIE

-921 RSNRKAYCYLIA
+921 RSNRKAYCYLMA
-933 PPFNMLTSDARRRLQ
+933 PPLNMLTSDARRRLQ

-1002 LRDQEFSGLF
+1002 LRDQEFSQLF
-1012 ADRKDAKDNYVSDCF
+1012 ADRKNSNDNYAYDCF

-1059 ERALEEYKKRLNDRF
+1059 EQALKEYRKRLTDRF

-1109 HAYLVTNQKS
+1109 HAYLVSNPKS

-1127 ETLIQFCMANYKRCA
+1127 ETLIEFCMTNYKRCA

-1157 NSVDDAY
+1157 TSVDEAY
-1164 NIFNELNINT
+1164 NIFNELNN

>member
-6 IIQILVGHPLI
+6 IIQILTGHPLV
-17 KDITK
+17 KDTTK
-22 WMNSESKDLQL
+22 WMKSKSQNLQI

-44 LSAIQQVSGAK
+44 LSAIQQKSKAK
-55 ILVVMEDAETAA
+55 MLVVMEDAETAA

-73 NRAMPTAKCG
+73 NRAMPTGECG

-98 DLASEIMRTDALNIM
+98 DLASEIMRTDALNII
-113 HNAQITTTPSTP
+113 HNSQ
-125 NSKLSTK
+125 
-132 CSPKLGELSEGLR
+132 
-145 GMQTLNSKLST
+145 
-156 LNSKLNNGWL
+156 NNGWL
-166 IVTSPEGLI
+166 IITSPEGLI
-175 ERVAPQQ
+175 ERVATQQ
-182 AFETKR
+182 TFEKKR
-188 LIIRK
+188 LTIRK
-193 GEIVDSEK
+193 GEEIDSELI
-201 VIHSLAEWGFELVE
+201 VRSLTEWGFEFVE

-225 RGSILDIFSFSNERP
+225 RGSIIDIFSFSNERP
-240 YRIDF
+240 YRIDL
-245 WDDEVESI
+245 WGDEVESI

-263 INEVEEISI
+263 INEIDEINI

-279 GDKETISI
+279 GDKDTVSI
-287 FNFLPSDTIICWAN
+287 FNFLPQDTVICWAN

-323 KNVADVLNILINGN
+323 KNVADVLNLLINGN
-337 IAKEQIA
+337 IAKEQMA
-344 NFRHITLKNS
+344 NFRHITLKNTS
-354 TLLNSQLS
+354 LLSSQATTL
-362 TECSPKLG
+362 T
-370 EVHEVGRGM
+370 
-379 LTLNFNQS
+379 FNQS

-398 VAESLRSFINDG
+398 VANSLRSFINEG

-421 QTDRIAS
+421 QTDRIAA
-428 IFDERGDNIHFTPIE
+428 IFDERGDNIHFTAIE

-514 VAENNGKRQEVIKL
+514 VTENNGKRQEVIKL
-528 LYQNDDVIFVSI
+528 IYLNDDAIFVSI

-554 EPPRINK
+554 EPPRMNK
-561 LGTGAWERLKERTK
+561 LGSGAWERLKERTK

-584 LIQLYAARKA
+584 LILLYAARKA

-623 TSTADIKHDMESALP
+623 KSTADIKQDMESSLP

-691 EFPCRVEYLSR
+691 DFPCKIEYLSR

-707 EVKVIKQDLADGKI
+707 EVKLIKQQLAEGKI

-734 IKFKDLGLL
+734 IQFKDLGLL

-804 TEVCS
+804 TEVCT
-809 YDDEIIRDAIVTEM
+809 YDDEIIHDAIVTEM
-823 NRNGQVFLINNRVQ
+823 NRNGQVFLINNRIQ

-846 RALVPDARV
+846 RALVPDARI

-866 LEETIIDFIDYEYD
+866 LEQTIIDFIDYEYD
-880 ILIATSVIE
+880 VLIATSVIE

-921 RSNRKAYCYLIA
+921 RSNRKAFCYLMA
-933 PPFNMLTSDARRRLQ
+933 PPLNMLTSDARRRLQ

-1002 LRDQEFSGLF
+1002 LRDQEFSQLF
-1012 ADRKDAKDNYVSDCF
+1012 ADRRDANTNFVNDCF

-1059 ERALEEYKKRLNDRF
+1059 ERALEEYRKRLTDRF

-1109 HAYLVTNQKS
+1109 HAYLVSNTKS
-1119 AFYESKEF
+1119 TFYESKEF

-1164 NIFNELNINT
+1164 NIFNELSIKI